1 MTTVYAGTERVSI
14 QFGLR
19 AGSVCEGWFTAYDLR
34 FSKYSPGMLQIR
46 HMAESLAAIGITEI
60 RMGKGASPYAQ
71 ELKSH
76 DMFVGEGTVYTRT
89 PLGVAQLARAPAGS
103 TRWTPAARASGDA
116 PHGRAGPAP
125 HRALQ
130 PAARQDL
137 AAVVAGPGEDRVG
150 HLAGHPAGERVLL
163 ARVVAADEQHGGSAR
178 AG

>member
-1 MTTVYAGTERVSI
+1 MARDCSRNCSSPTTPHLSGLVPSPARVRRVSI

-103 TRWTPAARASGDA
+103 TRWTRCAGIRGCAARPGGSCAA
-116 PHGRAGPAP
+116 PGSPAGCATGSS
-125 HRALQ
+125 RGS
-130 PAARQDL
+130 R
-137 AAVVAGPGEDRVG
+137 GPG
-150 HLAGHPAGERVLL
+150 
-163 ARVVAADEQHGGSAR
+163 
-178 AG
+178 